1 MAINK
6 VLNSTT
12 FSLEVQSGTDASGA
26 PVFRK
31 KNFSGIKL
39 NATPENVSDVA
50 QAIKGILNNPT
61 RDLFLNETSKLA
73 NN

>member
-6 VLNSTT
+6 VINSTT
-12 FSLEVQSGTDASGA
+12 LSLEVQSGTDAAGA

-39 NATPENVSDVA
+39 TAAPENVLDVA

-61 RDLFLNETSKLA
+61 RDLFLNETSKLS